1 MEANV
6 GRAVLFHC
14 MDARGNRVV
23 RRVVPAV
30 WDPDA
35 PSSLLGCTL
44 SNQLPASHPAAQ
56 QAAQLRSAPQL
67 FSLPARLRVSHA
79 RSVGGWWRRRIL
91 TRKRHRKLSH
101 SDRCACSGRDLHPYA
116 LPQRSSRGSGPTS
129 DYRLHVAQTSSTQSL
144 RRCSYIPS
152 MGPGRRD
159 QRAKHG
165 LEIDGHS
172 WSCGRRGT
180 HYLPWLA

>member
-1 MEANV
+1 MSVDRYHVALKTHDTSQHN
-6 GRAVLFHC
+6 
-14 MDARGNRVV
+14 
-23 RRVVPAV
+23 
-30 WDPDA
+30 DPT
-35 PSSLLGCTL
+35 SSLVAT
-44 SNQLPASHPAAQ
+44 AV
-56 QAAQLRSAPQL
+56 PQL